1 MTVSALRDRCF
12 QSAWLLSVAALV
24 VMTIAGACCAAAAQ
38 ADSPDTG
45 KSGTVS
51 VLVSD
56 THGRPLRSYEI
67 EIIGDPSL
75 RKVLREAG
83 DVQLP
88 YGTYRVRGRASLHHP
103 FERRLVVQSPKLLLL
118 VAFSFRDPGESPVLH
133 TSLIGRVKNVPS
145 GSGRLWVRVLSVFS
159 SFAREAEINQDDTFE
174 IDSVPYGDYLVMVL
188 RDFTVLKVHRFSK
201 TVREEEAIVDLAIK

>member
-1 MTVSALRDRCF
+1 MTVSALLNSFLEIPRI
-12 QSAWLLSVAALV
+12 WSVTALV
-24 VMTIAGACCAAAAQ
+24 LMTTAGNCYAFTPQ
-38 ADSPDTG
+38 DIGPDTARN
-45 KSGTVS
+45 GTVS
-51 VLVSD
+51 VMVAD

-88 YGTYRVRGRASLHHP
+88 YGTYRIRGRASLHHP

-145 GSGRLWVRVLSVFS
+145 GSGRLWVRVLSVFG
-159 SFAREAEINQDDTFE
+159 SFAREAEISQDDTFE

-188 RDFTVLKVHRFSK
+188 RDFTVLKVQRFSK
-201 TVREEEAIVDLAIK
+201 TVREEEAIVDLASK